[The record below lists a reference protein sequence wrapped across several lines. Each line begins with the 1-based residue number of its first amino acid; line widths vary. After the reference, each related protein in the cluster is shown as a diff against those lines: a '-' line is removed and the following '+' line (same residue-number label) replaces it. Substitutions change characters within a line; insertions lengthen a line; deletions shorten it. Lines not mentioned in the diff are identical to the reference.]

1 MNSTPSQPNP
11 AQNFIVQLRTRAAR
25 IGARIGF
32 PEADEARTA
41 EAIELLTQNSWVV
54 PRKISETEG
63 GLEGALRG
71 LAAGELDGVVAGAVH
86 STAEVIRVGL
96 RELGMADEVHTV
108 SASFFMVQVLGD
120 ESVLTFTDPAV
131 VPEPTAVQLADSA
144 LAACKLRKTIVGDD
158 PRVAFL
164 SYSTH
169 GSSGGARVELV
180 REAVRRFRKHHPD
193 IPADGELQADA
204 ALVTS
209 VGETKAPGSEVAGR
223 ANVLVFPDLGSGNI
237 AYKLVERLAGARA
250 LGPILHGL
258 RAPFNDLSRGAS
270 VLDIVDVAC
279 ITALMSQEV
288 KHESLS

>member
-1 MNSTPSQPNP
+1 MSSTLSRPNP
-11 AQNFIVQLRTRAAR
+11 TRDFIGQLRARAAR
-25 IGARIGF
+25 VGARIGF
-32 PEADEARTA
+32 PEADEVRTA
-41 EAIELLTQNSWVV
+41 EAIELLAQNCWVV
-54 PRKISETEG
+54 PRKISKAEG
-63 GLEGALRG
+63 GLEGALRR
-71 LAAGELDGVVAGAVH
+71 LTTGELDGVVAGAVH
-86 STAEVIRVGL
+86 STAEVIRAGL
-96 RELGMADEVHTV
+96 RELGMADEVQMV

-120 ESVLTFTDPAV
+120 GSVLTFTDPAV
-131 VPEPTAVQLADSA
+131 VPEPSAEQLADSA
-144 LAACKLRKTIVGDD
+144 LAACRLRQTIVGDD

-169 GSSGGARVELV
+169 GSSGGDRVDLV
-180 REAVRRFRKHHPD
+180 REAVRRFQKRYPD

-209 VGETKAPGSEVAGR
+209 VGETKAPGSKVAGR

-258 RAPFNDLSRGAS
+258 RAPLNDLSRGAS
-270 VLDIVDVAC
+270 VSDIVDVAC
-279 ITALMSQEV
+279 ITALMSQGV